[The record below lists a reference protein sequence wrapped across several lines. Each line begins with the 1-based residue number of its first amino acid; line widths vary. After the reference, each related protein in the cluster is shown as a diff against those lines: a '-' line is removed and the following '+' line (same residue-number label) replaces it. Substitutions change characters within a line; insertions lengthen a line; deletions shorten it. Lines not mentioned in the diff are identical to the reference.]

1 MRKIKQFLII
11 FLFVSC
17 STYSEQEIQDF
28 DSQISAYIKKNNV
41 RFDKSSSGLRYF
53 ISKNGEGKF
62 IQYTDSV
69 SITYSGFLLNG
80 KCIDFQKVPVKFAV
94 RDLIAGW
101 KEVLIMCKKGSEV
114 QMILPPSIAYGDH
127 KLDNIPQNS
136 ILKFDMKVWDVK

>member
-80 KCIDFQKVPVKFAV
+80 KQFDYQRNSITFAV

-101 KEVLIMCKKGSEV
+101 KEVLLLCQKGR
-114 QMILPPSIAYGDH
+114 
-127 KLDNIPQNS
+127 N
-136 ILKFDMKVWDVK
+136 

>member
-1 MRKIKQFLII
+1 MRKLIQFLL
-11 FLFVSC
+11 FLVLTSC
-17 STYSEQEIQDF
+17 STYSDQEIQDF
-28 DSQISAYIKKNNV
+28 DSKISSYIKKNKLK
-41 RFDKSSSGLRYF
+41 FIKSSSGLYYHLK
-53 ISKNGEGKF
+53 KNGEGKF
-62 IQYTDSV
+62 ILYTDSV

-80 KCIDFQKVPVKFAV
+80 KRIDFQKTPINFAV

-101 KEVLIMCKKGSEV
+101 KEVLLMCKKGSEV

>member
-28 DSQISAYIKKNNV
+28 DSEISSYIKRNKLK
-41 RFDKSSSGLRYF
+41 FIKSSSGLYYHLK
-53 ISKNGEGKF
+53 KNGEGKF
-62 IQYTDSV
+62 IQYTDSI
-69 SITYSGFLLNG
+69 SITYTGFLLNG

>member
-28 DSQISAYIKKNNV
+28 DSEISSYIKRNKLK
-41 RFDKSSSGLRYF
+41 FIKSSSGLYYHLK
-53 ISKNGEGKF
+53 KNGEGKF

-69 SITYSGFLLNG
+69 SITYTGFLLNG
-80 KCIDFQKVPVKFAV
+80 KRIDFQKNPVKFAV

-101 KEVLIMCKKGSEV
+101 KEVLLLCQKGSEIK
-114 QMILPPSIAYGDH
+114 MILPPTIAYGNNI
-127 KLDNIPQNS
+127 LDDIPQNS

>member
-28 DSQISAYIKKNNV
+28 DSEISSYIKRNKLK
-41 RFDKSSSGLRYF
+41 FIKSSSGLYYHLK
-53 ISKNGEGKF
+53 KNGEGKF

-69 SITYSGFLLNG
+69 SITYTGFLLNG
-80 KCIDFQKVPVKFAV
+80 KRIDFQKNPVMFAV

-101 KEVLIMCKKGSEV
+101 KEVLLLCQKGSEIK
-114 QMILPPSIAYGDH
+114 MIMPPTIAYGNNI
-127 KLDNIPQNS
+127 LDDIPQNS